1 MVNISNLMCT
11 LASQRKAY
19 HSEADFQHAL
29 AWELH
34 KQFPD
39 SSVWLERPLKANGK
53 KLHLDFLIQLDD
65 KAIAVELKYKTRKLV
80 LDAERESLNLAN
92 HGAQD
97 LGRYD
102 FIKDIER
109 LESITSSL
117 VSCDGIAILLT
128 NDDAYWKPRS
138 RVTVDQAFNL
148 TEGNTLTGSL
158 AWGDGAS
165 DGTKKNREKELQ
177 LVGEYK
183 LSWNDFSLASQEKYA
198 QFRYLAVHVPS
209 SKRTAD

>member
-1 MVNISNLMCT
+1 MVDILNLMNT
-11 LASQRKAY
+11 LALQRKAY

-53 KLHLDFLIQLDD
+53 KLHLDFLIQLQD

-80 LDAERESLNLAN
+80 IDAERESLSLAD

-109 LESITSSL
+109 LENITSSL
-117 VSCDGIAILLT
+117 EHCDGIAILLT
-128 NDDAYWKPRS
+128 NDSAYWKPRS
-138 RVTVDQAFNL
+138 RATVDEAFNL
-148 TEGNTLTGSL
+148 TEGATLTGSL

-165 DGTKKNREKELQ
+165 AGTKKNRERNL
-177 LVGEYK
+177 LLTGEYK
-183 LSWNDFSLASQEKYA
+183 LNWSDFSLINQEKNG
-198 QFRYLAVHVPS
+198 QFRYLAVHVS
-209 SKRTAD
+209 AKQA